1 MQDLLS
7 KDRITAGPGFNR
19 WLIPPAALAIHLC
32 IGQAYAFSVFKGPLN
47 TMLGKA
53 AGVIDPV
60 SKLPAELKGQDW
72 TQPELG
78 WIFTIA
84 IVFLGLSA
92 AVAGWWLEK
101 AGPRKSG
108 FVSACCWSLGFVVSA
123 VGVWVH
129 QLWLIYLGYG
139 VLGGCGLGLGYI
151 TPVSTLI
158 RWFPDRRGLATGMA
172 IMGFGG
178 GAMIASP
185 LSTML
190 MKAFATPTTT
200 GVPETFL
207 VLGGAYFVFMTA
219 GAFLFRL
226 PPPGWA
232 PAGWAPPAHSAMAPT
247 TQYVLPNVA
256 VTTPSFYLLWAV
268 LFLNVTAGIGILEQ
282 ASPMIQEVFA
292 PRVSKEAAAGFVGLL
307 SLFNLVGRFGWSSAS
322 DRMGRKPTY
331 AAFFVLGAVL
341 FAALPFSWRAGS
353 VPLFVACTAVILS
366 MYGGG
371 FAAIPAYLSDIFGT
385 RYVGAIHGRL
395 LTAWSAAGVA
405 GPVLVNYIR
414 QYQIDHHVPKAAA
427 YDVTMYLMAALLVI
441 GFGCNMLVRR
451 VPERLFRERPEVR
464 AVPEPSRA

>member
-1 MQDLLS
+1 MTPLLS

-32 IGQAYAFSVFKGPLN
+32 IGQAYALSVFKLPLN

-53 AGVIDPV
+53 AGQ
-60 SKLPAELKGQDW
+60 AGELKGQDW
-72 TQPELG
+72 TQPELA

-108 FVSACCWSLGFVVSA
+108 LVAACCWGLGFVVSA
-123 VGVWVH
+123 VGVWLH
-129 QLWLIYLGYG
+129 QLWMLYIGYG

-158 RWFPDRRGLATGMA
+158 RWFPDRRGMATGMA

-178 GAMIASP
+178 GAMIAAP
-185 LSTML
+185 LSNLL
-190 MKAFATPTTT
+190 MKWYSYGSPTAT

-207 VLGGAYFVFMTA
+207 TLGAIYFVAMTA
-219 GAFLFRL
+219 GAFLFRV

-232 PAGWAPPAHSAMAPT
+232 PPGWTPPAQTASLLT
-247 TQYVLPNVA
+247 TNYVLPNVA
-256 VTTPSFYLLWAV
+256 LATPAFYLLWAV

-282 ASPMIQEVFA
+282 AAPMIQEVFSG
-292 PRVSKEAAAGFVGLL
+292 RVTTAAATGFVGLL

-322 DRMGRKPTY
+322 DRLGRKLTY
-331 AAFFVLGAVL
+331 AIFFALGATL
-341 FAALPFSWRAGS
+341 FVALPFTWKAGS

-405 GPVLVNYIR
+405 GPSLVNYIR
-414 QYQIDHHVPKAAA
+414 QYQIDRGSPKADA
-427 YDVTMYLMAALLVI
+427 YDVTMYLMAGLLVV
-441 GFGCNMLVRR
+441 GFVCNLLVARVHPRR
-451 VPERLFRERPEVR
+451 LANPAETPD
-464 AVPEPSRA
+464 EPAPAKA